1 MNKITFFV
9 ALLLC
14 SSYSLALNLSN
25 TYSKETKMS
34 IKTLKDYQTYRLNQ
48 LEQLKAQGMDD
59 ITYFKEV
66 EKVKNLVQPSPINI
80 PNQLKHF
87 DRFGVIERKLFEFNI
102 DSGLMNE
109 VKDNNK

>member
-9 ALLLC
+9 VLLLC

-48 LEQLKAQGMDD
+48 LEQLKTQGMDD
-59 ITYFKEV
+59 KTYFREV
-66 EKVKNLVQPSPINI
+66 ERVKNLIQLSPPNIIEQSYIDIEDFRSLDKLEITRDFKNIRIN
-80 PNQLKHF
+80 
-87 DRFGVIERKLFEFNI
+87 FNGQ
-102 DSGLMNE
+102 D
-109 VKDNNK
+109 